1 MHHHLDFDCSEN
13 EIKCTKCKDKFKK
26 KDLDKHVKMECQYS
40 KVQCSKC
47 TNSFLRSEIQSHDCL
62 LTLIKKV

>member
-1 MHHHLDFDCSEN
+1 MYKICDCCKVSVQRRLMHHHLDFDCSEN

-40 KVQCSKC
+40 KV
-47 TNSFLRSEIQSHDCL
+47 
-62 LTLIKKV
+62 